1 MNTKIIKID
10 ANNPET
16 DKLEYA
22 AEVLQ
27 NGGLVAFPTETVY
40 GLGANALDE
49 TAVAKIFEAKGRPSD
64 NPLIVHIADS
74 SDLRMLSEN
83 IPEVTG
89 SLVEEFWSGPLT
101 LVMPKAPAIPP
112 IVTAGLDSV
121 AVRMPSHPIARA
133 LISLAGVPVAAP
145 SANSSG
151 RPSPT
156 CAGHV
161 IEDLDGKI
169 DVIIDGG
176 SVEVGLES
184 TVLDITSPVPAI
196 LRPGGVTYEQL
207 ASLLGKV
214 DVCPSLKPGSAD
226 CAPKSPGMKYRHYA
240 PKARVIVFEG
250 SPDKV
255 AEEINRRTAL
265 NRENGISSAILA
277 TDETVSLY
285 RGAEVVSMGSRKD
298 PGTIASRLIHVLRDF
313 DGKDVQMI
321 LAEAIEDRGI
331 GFAVM
336 NRLLKAAGNNVVKLD

>member
-22 AEVLQ
+22 AEVLR

-40 GLGANALDE
+40 GLGANALDK

-64 NPLIVHIADS
+64 NPLIVHIADN
-74 SDLRMLSEN
+74 SDLDMLSKN
-83 IPEVTG
+83 IPEITG
-89 SLVEEFWSGPLT
+89 SLVEEFWPGPLT
-101 LVMPKAPAIPP
+101 LVMPKAPAIPR

-133 LISLAGVPVAAP
+133 LISKAGVPIAAP

-298 PGTIASRLIHVLRDF
+298 PGTIASRLFHVLRDF